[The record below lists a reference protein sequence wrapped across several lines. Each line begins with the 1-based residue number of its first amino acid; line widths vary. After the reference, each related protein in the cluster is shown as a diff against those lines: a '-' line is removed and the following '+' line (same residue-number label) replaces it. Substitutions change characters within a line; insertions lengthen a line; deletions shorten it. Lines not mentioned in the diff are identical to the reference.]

1 MSKRQWLSQKKL
13 MQGPCVLEGDA
24 VVEECSISGNE
35 LNGLLLADN
44 AHLVLR
50 QARISRN
57 GGYGVYVKDGRAD
70 IDGNTFERNGR
81 GPWFASDSADVD
93 LFALSKSN
101 AQTG

>member
-1 MSKRQWLSQKKL
+1 MLA
-13 MQGPCVLEGDA
+13 GDA